1 MNDNDL
7 RQILE
12 NVEVKPSAR
21 CWEAIE
27 GNLAAGAGAT
37 AAGKAAVGK
46 SAAGF
51 TSAAT
56 KTIIGSIIGVVAAGA
71 ITTAVWL
78 MNKQNTQPSEKV
90 VAATE
95 QINERLA
102 ENTPEIISAPE
113 TDLQTN
119 AQNAVYQQETAKSS
133 TDGASSL
140 PQNASI
146 TQTATIPQTVG
157 NTSSAPQQ
165 SPAPTTVT
173 PQKVT
178 PTATHTPKPNAA
190 TSSPTTTSSHALSTS
205 RTEDPVLA
213 NHNEIEYVQPVS
225 IEIPNVFTPNGDGFN
240 DIFVIKGIENCEKS
254 RLLIKNRMGAV
265 IFQTSNYQ
273 NNWNADNIPDGTY
286 YYQFSYTFNGIMQT
300 RNGTITIMR

>member
-46 SAAGF
+46 SAAGL
-51 TSAAT
+51 TSTAT

-78 MNKQNTQPSEKV
+78 SNKQNTQPSEKV
-90 VAATE
+90 VATTE
-95 QINERLA
+95 QVNERPT

-165 SPAPTTVT
+165 SPTPTTVT

-178 PTATHTPKPNAA
+178 LTATHTPKPNAA
-190 TSSPTTTSSHALSTS
+190 TSSPTTTSSPVPSAS

-286 YYQFSYTFNGIMQT
+286 YYQFSYSFNGIMQT
-300 RNGTITIMR
+300 RNGTLTIMR